1 MCGDVF
7 IGMAKCACI
16 CVSIPVLCSFI
27 KNSHNYFYPYFFL
40 YESYLVCDQILP
52 RRKQNL
58 IQTPRF
64 STHIIEN
71 QKPINTQ
78 LFPRS
83 IERRSI
89 IPPSKWKVLSLYEKT
104 WWMEFAV
111 FISFGGL
118 TDEMKVGWT
127 VLFPL
132 SAQHIVIQS
141 TSFFLFELYINVWLW

>member
-1 MCGDVF
+1 MCVYTCIVF
-7 IGMAKCACI
+7 IHKKFSQLLL
-16 CVSIPVLCSFI
+16 SI
-27 KNSHNYFYPYFFL
+27 FFL
-40 YESYLVCDQILP
+40 YESYLVCDQLLP

-104 WWMEFAV
+104 PWMEFAV

-141 TSFFLFELYINVWLW
+141 TSFFFVWTVYQCMIVVEKVWV